1 MTGFSVDQIQ
11 AAATRIQDAVVRTPL
26 LTSPQLDAL
35 AGCRVFLKAESLQRT
50 GSFKY
55 RGALNTMLS
64 LTAEER
70 GRGVITY
77 SAGNHGQAVAAAAR
91 QMGCSATIIMPAVAP
106 AVKVDN
112 CRWWGAE
119 VILYDPAT
127 QNRAEV
133 MQTRMEATGAVFI
146 APFDDLRVMAGQG
159 TIGLEMCR
167 QVQDLGETFDAVL
180 LNTSGGGLAS
190 GVTEAVKALS
200 PQTACHIVEQAGYQK
215 MAASLAA
222 GVAQTIRPAPQSI
235 MDGINGPSAG
245 VQPLDVLLRHGVT
258 PLAVS
263 EDQVRYAMSVAF
275 RTLKLVLEPA
285 GAASLAAVLANPGL
299 FAGQRVG
306 LVASGGNV
314 DPDVFIGALQAA
326 G

>member
-1 MTGFSVDQIQ
+1 MTGFSLDQIQ
-11 AAATRIQDAVVRTPL
+11 EAAGRIDGAVVRTPL
-26 LTSPQLDAL
+26 LTSPQLDAV
-35 AGCRVFLKAESLQRT
+35 AGCRLFLKAESLQRT

-55 RGALNTMLS
+55 RGALNTLLS
-64 LTAEER
+64 LTAEDR
-70 GRGVITY
+70 ARGVITY

-91 QMGCSATIIMPAVAP
+91 QMGCAATIIMPSVAP
-106 AVKVDN
+106 AVKVEN

-133 MQTRMEATGAVFI
+133 MQVRMDASGAVFI

-159 TIGLEMCR
+159 TIGLEMCQ
-167 QVQDLGETFDAVL
+167 QVQDLGEHFDAVL

-190 GVTEAVKALS
+190 GVTEAVRALS
-200 PQTACHIVEQAGYQK
+200 PQTACYIVEQTGYQK

-222 GVAQTIRPAPQSI
+222 GAAQTIRPAPRSI

-245 VQPLDVLLRHGVT
+245 VQPLAVLLRHKVT

-263 EDQVRYAMSVAF
+263 EQQVRSAMAVAF

-299 FAGQRVG
+299 FAGLRIGV
-306 LVASGGNV
+306 VASGGNV
-314 DPDVFIGALQAA
+314 DPDVFIDALQAE

>member
-1 MTGFSVDQIQ
+1 MTGLSLQHIQ
-11 AAATRIQDAVVRTPL
+11 AAAARIRGAAVQTPL

-35 AGCRVFLKAESLQRT
+35 AGCRLFLKAESLQRT

-64 LTAEER
+64 LSAEER
-70 GRGVITY
+70 ACGVITY

-91 QMGCSATIIMPAVAP
+91 QMGCSATIVMPAVAP
-106 AVKVDN
+106 AVKVEN

-127 QNRAEV
+127 ENRAEV
-133 MQTRMEATGAVFI
+133 MQARMETTGAVFI

-159 TIGLEMCR
+159 TVGLEMCA
-167 QVQDLGETFDAVL
+167 QVQEAGAQFDAVL

-190 GVTEAVKALS
+190 GVTAAVRALS
-200 PQTACHIVEQAGYQK
+200 PQTACYIVEQAGYQK
-215 MAASLAA
+215 MAASLMA
-222 GVAQTIRPAPQSI
+222 GVAQTISPAPHSI

-245 VQPLDVLLRHGVT
+245 VLPLEVLRQHGVT
-258 PLAVS
+258 PLAVTG
-263 EDQVRYAMSVAF
+263 EQVRHAMHLAF

-285 GAASLAAVLANPGL
+285 GAASLAAVLSNPGL

-306 LVASGGNV
+306 VVASGGNV
-314 DPDVFIGALQAA
+314 DPDVFIGALQTAL
-326 G
+326 